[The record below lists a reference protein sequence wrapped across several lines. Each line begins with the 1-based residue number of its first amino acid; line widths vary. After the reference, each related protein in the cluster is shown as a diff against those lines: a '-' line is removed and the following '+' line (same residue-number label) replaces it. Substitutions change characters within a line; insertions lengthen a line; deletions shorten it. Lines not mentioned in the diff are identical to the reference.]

1 MRTQSGPP
9 APSAAASLRRKSA
22 ARPPARP
29 RVALLIES
37 SRAYGRGLL
46 LGIARYVREHGPW
59 SVFLQERSLGD
70 ACPGWLRNWQGDGVI
85 ARVEDRAMAQAIL
98 KLGRPA
104 VDLRHLLPGLAM
116 PTVRTD
122 EEAVSGLAAEHLLE
136 RGFRQFAYCGFD
148 GADYSD
154 RRRAIFQQ
162 RITEAGFPCHLFA
175 DPQRL
180 RKGGTLEYEEH
191 GLRYEE
197 HVTHWLRDLPKPVGL
212 MACNDIRGQQVLD
225 ACRSL
230 GLAVP
235 DEVAVVGV
243 DNDEVLCEL
252 SDPPLSSIS
261 QNTER
266 IGYEAA
272 VLLDRMMAGAKAPV
286 EPIVVKPLGMVI
298 RRSSDVLAT
307 DDRHI
312 AAAARSIRE
321 HACDG
326 INVSHVLKAVPLS
339 RSSLERR
346 FARVLGRSPKAEI
359 LRVQLERAKKL
370 LAETEFPLS
379 LIAEKSG
386 FKHPEYLSV
395 IFKKKAGLTPGRF
408 RAQAR
413 AEKARSGRTAGLTN
427 APQSLPCAKS
437 LKT

>member
-1 MRTQSGPP
+1 MRIQTK
-9 APSAAASLRRKSA
+9 APTRHRTANPRK
-22 ARPPARP
+22 PARP

-46 LGIARYVREHGPW
+46 LGVARYVREHGPW
-59 SVFLQERSLGD
+59 SIFLQERSLGD
-70 ACPGWLRNWQGDGVI
+70 ACPGWLRSWEGDGVI

-98 KLGRPA
+98 KLGVPA
-104 VDLRHLLPGLAM
+104 VDLRHLLPDLAM

-122 EEAVSGLAAEHLLE
+122 EEAVGRLAAEHLLE
-136 RGFRQFAYCGFD
+136 RGFRQFAFCGFD

-154 RRRAIFQQ
+154 RRRAIFER
-162 RITEAGFPCHLFA
+162 RIAEAGLPCHLFA

-197 HVTHWLRDLPKPVGL
+197 HVTHWLRSLPKPVGL
-212 MACNDIRGQQVLD
+212 MACNDIRGQQVLA

-266 IGYEAA
+266 IGYDAA
-272 VLLDRMMAGAKAPV
+272 ALLDRLMAGQKPPKV
-286 EPIVVKPLGMVI
+286 PIVVKPLGMVI
-298 RRSSDVLAT
+298 CRSSDVLAT
-307 DDRHI
+307 EDRHI
-312 AAAARSIRE
+312 ATAARAIRE

-326 INVSHVLKAVPLS
+326 INVSHVLKVVPLS

-346 FARVLGRSPKAEI
+346 FAKVLGRSPKAEI

-370 LAETEFPLS
+370 LAETKFPLS
-379 LIAEKSG
+379 VIAEKSG

-395 IFKKKAGLTPGRF
+395 IFKRKVGITPGQF
-408 RAQAR
+408 RA
-413 AEKARSGRTAGLTN
+413 RSNTLSAVN
-427 APQSLPCAKS
+427 
-437 LKT
+437 